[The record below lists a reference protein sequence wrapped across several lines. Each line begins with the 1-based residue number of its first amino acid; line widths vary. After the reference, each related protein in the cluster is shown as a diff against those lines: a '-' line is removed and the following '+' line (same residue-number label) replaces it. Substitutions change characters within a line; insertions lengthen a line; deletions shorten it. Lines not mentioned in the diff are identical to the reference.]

1 MKKKSFLL
9 IIILLFTFL
18 TLAMVRS
25 IISNSM
31 STSGT
36 ELGKTGDELSS
47 LKIENDLLRE
57 KLFAL
62 SSLTLISSKAAEVGF
77 VEEKKTFSLTN
88 AVPIALKQ

>member
-9 IIILLFTFL
+9 ITILLFVFL

-25 IISNSM
+25 MVSNSM

-36 ELGKTGDELSS
+36 ELGKTGDELSA
-47 LKIENDLLRE
+47 LKIENALLKE

-62 SSLTLISSKAAEVGF
+62 SSLTLISSKAAEMGF
-77 VEEKKTFSLTN
+77 IEEKKTFSLTN
-88 AVPIALKQ
+88 TVPIALKQ